1 MDWMNSLDKG
11 FTAKIVEIAVQSTA
25 MYAKF
30 FIVKTGRMSVLFL
43 YQTVTNP
50 VIFWNLT
57 LLYLHSIIN
66 PHLVIS
72 PIIAV
77 DSDEVAKINKQK

>member
-1 MDWMNSLDKG
+1 MVIFHLVFNAILVPMISKNTFKYG
-11 FTAKIVEIAVQSTA
+11 QNT
-25 MYAKF
+25 Y
-30 FIVKTGRMSVLFL
+30 RMSVLFL

-66 PHLVIS
+66 SQMHFRVSRSSFEKFKVCPHY
-72 PIIAV
+72 
-77 DSDEVAKINKQK
+77 

>member
-1 MDWMNSLDKG
+1 MISKNTFKYG
-11 FTAKIVEIAVQSTA
+11 QNT
-25 MYAKF
+25 Y
-30 FIVKTGRMSVLFL
+30 RMSVLFL